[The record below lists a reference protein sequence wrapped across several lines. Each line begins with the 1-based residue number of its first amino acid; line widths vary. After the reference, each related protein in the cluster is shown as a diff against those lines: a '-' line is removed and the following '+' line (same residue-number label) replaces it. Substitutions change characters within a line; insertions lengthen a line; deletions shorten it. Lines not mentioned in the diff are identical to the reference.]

1 LRAIMFIRIAEMQDE
16 KVKKARVPC
25 S

>member
-1 LRAIMFIRIAEMQDE
+1 MFIRIAEMQDE